1 MSIQKASHL
10 LLLVGEVELP
20 AISPFD
26 AGAHFVVTPDK
37 EGENAEP
44 VFGWLGDDVRRLVEG
59 SMETGVAETTLRVH
73 MLKKPS
79 VDSLIIAELGGEKV
93 VTTTWGQMYE
103 VMKRQGHDQ
112 PDDLLTDGCTNIFYI
127 RCSDGAIR
135 AVGCRWRSYFGYWH
149 VYANPITDP
158 SGWLDGNR
166 VVSRCLEI

>member
-112 PDDLLTDGCTNIFYI
+112 PGDLLRRTATPTFSTS
-127 RCSDGAIR
+127 RTR
-135 AVGCRWRSYFGYWH
+135 AVSSGRFAATGTRPSAIGTSTPFRLRVRS
-149 VYANPITDP
+149 
-158 SGWLDGNR
+158 SGATALGSFL
-166 VVSRCLEI
+166 VA